1 MEVGVPT
8 SFIPHDATTAL
19 SPHHYEQAGG
29 LTDLLTL
36 LAVVSF
42 VASSVLGVGT
52 FFYLQYLTNQSM
64 QMQNQ
69 IKTVQASLDTGLF
82 KQMTRLDTRMNSAE
96 TLLESHIA
104 PSSFFT
110 ALNATTLT
118 TVSFQSLSFDAGD
131 PKGVALKMSG
141 IARDVN
147 SVALQADLF
156 GKSGVITDS
165 IFSGIDQHAD
175 GVHFS
180 VSGYVNPA
188 AINYTTLVTGQPP
201 AGVNQ
206 LPATS
211 TSAAVPGGTSPYGT
225 PTAQTTK

>member
-8 SFIPHDATTAL
+8 SFIPHDATTPL
-19 SPHHYEQAGG
+19 SPHHYEHEGG
-29 LTDLLTL
+29 LTDLITL
-36 LAVVSF
+36 LAVVGF
-42 VASSVLGVGT
+42 VASGVLAIGT
-52 FFYLQYLTNQSM
+52 YFYLQYVTSESA

-69 IKTVQASLDTGLF
+69 IKTVQASLNTGLI
-82 KQMTRLDTRMNSAE
+82 QQITRLDLRMNTAE
-96 TLLESHIA
+96 SLLSTHIA
-104 PSSFFT
+104 PSAFFS
-110 ALNATTLT
+110 ALDQTTLT
-118 TVSFQSLSFDAGD
+118 TVAFQSLTFNAIDA
-131 PKGVALKMSG
+131 KGVALKMTG

-165 IFSGIDQHAD
+165 IFSGIDQQVD

-188 AINYTTLVTGQPP
+188 SINYTTLVTGQAP

-206 LPATS
+206 LPAS
-211 TSAAVPGGTSPYGT
+211 TTAAASQPSAIKP
-225 PTAQTTK
+225 